1 MKALYAY
8 FGLLELH
15 TIDSPG
21 HSLYQLGLMDQ
32 LAVQFSIKKFDFYS
46 YYPKELIEDH
56 IASNIFPSTQLG
68 EIFEETRNELI
79 EQYALDLNN
88 VLDNVVAKKYDKLF
102 LKARFRNLSTLSK
115 KWKDALAFETIID
128 TAVGA
133 GYSKDQIIILDTDL
147 SLTEKFVNDYREKI
161 TILTPSIDI
170 PGISERFLKKC
181 VDSNLSN
188 YETLKNRKGLGIVFY
203 GNINTSSYK
212 SGNSKT
218 KLLPE
223 ILFQLSGDGVLGQLL
238 GELTIISK
246 PADALGFMS
255 ESSKNINRC
264 DRPRIW
270 DCLERD
276 TVMLNITKDKYD
288 TTKFIPARIYEALI
302 FGLIPVS
309 YKFDWLCPAFS
320 FNNTEDLVEI
330 LKYLDECSIDDL
342 KGAYT
347 HFVNSYLEHSLR
359 DK

>member
-46 YYPKELIEDH
+46 YYPKELIQNQIE
-56 IASNIFPSTQLG
+56 SNGFPSTHLG

-79 EQYALDLNN
+79 EHYALDLND
-88 VLDNVVAKKYDKLF
+88 VLDSIVAKKYDKLF

-115 KWKDALAFETIID
+115 KWKDARTFETIID
-128 TAVGA
+128 TAIES
-133 GYSKDQIIILDTDL
+133 GYTKDQIIILDTDL
-147 SLTEKFVNDYREKI
+147 SLTEKFVNDYHENI
-161 TILTPSIDI
+161 TILVPSINI

-181 VDSNLSN
+181 VDANLSN

-218 KLLPE
+218 ELLRD
-223 ILFQLSGDGVLGQLL
+223 ILFQLSGDSILGQLR

-246 PADALGFMS
+246 PADALGFLS

-288 TTKFIPARIYEALI
+288 EAKFIPARIYEALI

-309 YKFDWLCPAFS
+309 YKFNWLCPAFS
-320 FNNTEDLVEI
+320 FDNMEDLIEI
-330 LKYLDECSIDDL
+330 LKYLDECSIEDL
-342 KGAYT
+342 KGAYL
-347 HFVNSYLEHSLR
+347 HFVKSYLNLEQAR
-359 DK
+359 

>member
-46 YYPKELIEDH
+46 YYPKELIQNQIE
-56 IASNIFPSTQLG
+56 SNYVPSTHLG
-68 EIFEETRNELI
+68 EIFEETRNDLI
-79 EQYALDLNN
+79 DHYALDLDE
-88 VLDNVVAKKYDKLF
+88 VLDRVVTKKYDKLF

-115 KWKDALAFETIID
+115 KWKDALVFEMIINS
-128 TAVGA
+128 AIES

-161 TILTPSIDI
+161 TIVIPSINI
-170 PGISERFLKKC
+170 PGISDRFLKKC
-181 VDSNLSN
+181 VDANLSN
-188 YETLKNRKGLGIVFY
+188 YETFKNRKGLGLVFY

-218 KLLPE
+218 ELLRD
-223 ILFQLSGDGVLGQLL
+223 ILFQLSGDSVLGQLG

-246 PADALGFMS
+246 PVDALGFLS
-255 ESSKNINRC
+255 EYSTNINRC

-270 DCLERD
+270 ECLERD
-276 TVMLNITKDKYD
+276 TVMLNITKDKYNAA
-288 TTKFIPARIYEALI
+288 KFIPARIYEALI

-309 YKFDWLCPAFS
+309 YKFNWLCPAFS
-320 FNNTEDLVEI
+320 FDNMEDLIEI
-330 LKYLDECSIDDL
+330 LKYLDECSIEDL
-342 KGAYT
+342 KGAYL
-347 HFVNSYLEHSLR
+347 HFVKSYLNLKQAR
-359 DK
+359 